1 MAVSWTTIP
10 DTDVD
15 AESPFDVD
23 LATAYRDNPIA
34 IAEGASGAP
43 KIQLDA
49 AFDSAIAS
57 EGIEV
62 ISTSGTWVPAAGLY
76 NMVKTS
82 GTGQAIY
89 EIYVNSAWR
98 GLAVVGTSTPMNLG
112 LAWFDGTNMRIRES
126 FGVASV
132 SVAWQKMT

>member
-43 KIQLDA
+43 KIQLNA
-49 AFDSAIAS
+49 AFDSAIGS
-57 EGIEV
+57 EGTEV
-62 ISTSGTWVPAAGLY
+62 ISALGTWEPSAGFY
-76 NMVKTS
+76 NVVKAS
-82 GTGQAIY
+82 GTGTY
-89 EIYVNSAWR
+89 RLEIQVSSTWY
-98 GLAVVGTSTPMNLG
+98 GTSSTAVNPTTTL
-112 LAWFDGTNMRIRES
+112 WFDGTNMRIKE
-126 FGVASV
+126 FGNNSV
-132 SVAWQKMT
+132 TVAWQKMK